1 VVALYGRWSMVQVDL
16 PLIVAASR
24 LEERHGL
31 SFWDALLVEAAHRS
45 GAARL
50 VTEDL
55 QAGRRIGGTRIEIP
69 FA

>member
-1 VVALYGRWSMVQVDL
+1 MTGRQ
-16 PLIVAASR
+16 PP
-24 LEERHGL
+24 
-31 SFWDALLVEAAHRS
+31 VEAARRA

-55 QAGRRIGGTRIEIP
+55 QAGRTVGGVTIENP